1 MVAVLNSSQQKL
13 EIKDILR
20 QVSRGGVVIHSME

>member
-20 QVSRGGVVIHSME
+20 RVSRGGVVIYSME